1 MKTPLNNIK
10 CLGRAFFCIG
20 FQLRPFTFSLR
31 QMVRRRISFFAAAG
45 FTCRCSSLGPGH
57 HMLEAKIVCWPL
69 SPSDRQNPGS
79 QDKLPTALK
88 YVGFRKLRETLQRV
102 CICCYIILSLS
113 LVVLCWPDLSLSP
126 SSRTTSSLSSPRK
139 WYDLSN
145 SAAVRISKAT

>member
-1 MKTPLNNIK
+1 MLLVMKTPLNNIK

-31 QMVRRRISFFAAAG
+31 QMVRRRISFLAAAG

-88 YVGFRKLRETLQRV
+88 YVVVQEIRKPV
-102 CICCYIILSLS
+102 
-113 LVVLCWPDLSLSP
+113 
-126 SSRTTSSLSSPRK
+126 
-139 WYDLSN
+139 
-145 SAAVRISKAT
+145 

>member
-1 MKTPLNNIK
+1 MTD
-10 CLGRAFFCIG
+10 FFV
-20 FQLRPFTFSLR
+20 RPFDKQEGSQEPIRTLDSSDLS
-31 QMVRRRISFFAAAG
+31 QQGQDWANPI
-45 FTCRCSSLGPGH
+45 FT
-57 HMLEAKIVCWPL
+57 AKIGCPL
-69 SPSDRQNPGS
+69 SPSVRQNPGS

-139 WYDLSN
+139 WYDLGN